1 MREGFET
8 MVEFTAPV
16 FWLFFLLTGVSLLVL
31 RRREPEVARP
41 FTVPLYPITP
51 LVFCATCAYLLYA
64 SLAYSG
70 AGLDRRG
77 GGGGGR
83 RARPRADGTSR
94 RHPAGPHR
102 RQLTMRILR
111 FPVPFLALILA
122 AVVAA
127 SAQTPVMPKEPDV
140 PYVPTHEKVVAEM
153 LKVANVKK
161 SDVLYDLGSGDGRI
175 VITAAKKFGT
185 RGTGIELLPALVREA
200 RENAEKAGVSQLA
213 KFIEGDI
220 FEANIS
226 DATVVTLYLLPAVN
240 MKLRPKL
247 LALRPGTRIVSH
259 NYDMED
265 WKPLKTIKLNLSDG
279 EHTVFFWVVPPPK
292 KS

>member
-1 MREGFET
+1 
-8 MVEFTAPV
+8 
-16 FWLFFLLTGVSLLVL
+16 
-31 RRREPEVARP
+31 
-41 FTVPLYPITP
+41 
-51 LVFCATCAYLLYA
+51 
-64 SLAYSG
+64 
-70 AGLDRRG
+70 
-77 GGGGGR
+77 
-83 RARPRADGTSR
+83 
-94 RHPAGPHR
+94 
-102 RQLTMRILR
+102 MRIVH

-122 AVVAA
+122 AVVTAT
-127 SAQTPVMPKEPDV
+127 AQTPTAKEPDV

-153 LKVANVKK
+153 LKVAKVKK

-185 RGTGIELLPALVREA
+185 RGTGIELLPALVQEA
-200 RENAEKAGVSQLA
+200 RDNARKAGVSELA
-213 KFIEGDI
+213 KFVEGDI

-247 LALRPGTRIVSH
+247 LELRPGTRIVSH

-265 WKPLKTIKLNLSDG
+265 WKPEKTIKLNLSDG
-279 EHTVFFWVVPPPK
+279 EHTVYYWVVPPRK